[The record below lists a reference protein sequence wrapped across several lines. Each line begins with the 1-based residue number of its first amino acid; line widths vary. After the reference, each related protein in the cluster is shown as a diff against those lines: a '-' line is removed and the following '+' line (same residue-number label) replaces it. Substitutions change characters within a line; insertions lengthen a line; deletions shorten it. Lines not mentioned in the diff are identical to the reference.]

1 MALTK
6 RQKRQLYRG
15 SLYAL
20 SVIVVALVAILAD
33 WGRIQRNFFNT
44 EIMVDMMPEAITIG
58 ARNTV
63 LYTAGAFIF
72 GFVLA
77 LVLALMRLSPIGPYR
92 WFAVAYIEVFRGVPA
107 LITIFVVAFG
117 LPLAFGQGARI
128 PGGILGTGSVALGL
142 VAAAYMAETM
152 RAGIEAVDLGQ
163 AEAARSL
170 GMSSGEAMF
179 FIILPQAFRIII
191 PPLTNELVL
200 LLKDTSLL
208 FVIGTTPVTQ
218 ELTRFGRAFLSRT
231 ANATP
236 LTVAALLYLVIT
248 LPLTFMVRRLERS
261 VGKGRRKD
269 AEKGEGKSRPATP
282 AGTPRELQS

>member
-1 MALTK
+1 MALNK
-6 RQKRQLYRG
+6 RQKQKLFRSG
-15 SLYAL
+15 LYAL
-20 SVIVVALVAILAD
+20 SVVVVALVVIFAD
-33 WGRIQRNFFNT
+33 WDRIQRNFFNT

-58 ARNTV
+58 VRNTI
-63 LYTAGAFIF
+63 LYTAGAFTF

-77 LVLALMRLSPIGPYR
+77 LVLALMRLSSVPPYR
-92 WFAVAYIEVFRGVPA
+92 WFAVGFIELFRGVPA

-117 LPLAFGQGARI
+117 LPLAFGQDWRI

-152 RAGIEAVDLGQ
+152 RAGIEAVDVGQ
-163 AEAARSL
+163 VEAARSL
-170 GMSSGEAMF
+170 GMSGGQAMA

-208 FVIGTTPVTQ
+208 FVIGTTPVTK
-218 ELTRFGRAFLSRT
+218 ELTKFGRDFLATT

-236 LTVAALLYLVIT
+236 LTVAAMLYLVIT
-248 LPLTFMVRRLERS
+248 LPLTYMVRRLERS
-261 VGKGRRKD
+261 AGKGRRT
-269 AEKGEGKSRPATP
+269 AGERDESSPIVP
-282 AGTPRELQS
+282 AGAREV

>member
-1 MALTK
+1 MALNK
-6 RQKRQLYRG
+6 RQKRQVFRAG
-15 SLYAL
+15 LYAL
-20 SVIVVALVAILAD
+20 SVVIVALVAIFAD
-33 WGRIQRNFFNT
+33 WESISRNFFNT
-44 EIMVDMMPEAITIG
+44 EIMAEMMPEAITIG
-58 ARNTV
+58 VRNTI

-77 LVLALMRLSPIGPYR
+77 LALALMRLSPIAPYR
-92 WFAVAYIEVFRGVPA
+92 WFAIGYIELFRGVPA

-117 LPLAFGQGARI
+117 LPLAFGQGWRI

-163 AEAARSL
+163 TEAARSL
-170 GMSSGEAMF
+170 GMSSGQAMF

-208 FVIGTTPVTQ
+208 FVIGTTPVTK
-218 ELTRFGRAFLSRT
+218 ELTKFGRDFLSTT

-236 LTVAALLYLVIT
+236 LTVAAALYLVIT

-261 VGKGRRKD
+261 AGKGRRT
-269 AEKGEGKSRPATP
+269 A
-282 AGTPRELQS
+282 AGTEQSQSSPVVPSGTGELPR

>member
-6 RQKRQLYRG
+6 RRRQQIFRAA
-15 SLYAL
+15 LYAL
-20 SVIVVALVAILAD
+20 AVLLVALVAIFAD
-33 WGRIQRNFFNT
+33 WGTIQRTFFNP
-44 EIMVDMMPEAITIG
+44 EIMAAMMPEAITIG
-58 ARNTV
+58 ARNT
-63 LYTAGAFIF
+63 LIYTFGAFSF

-77 LVLALMRLSPIGPYR
+77 LILALMRLSPVGPYR
-92 WFAVAYIEVFRGVPA
+92 WFATVYIELFRGVPA

-117 LPLAFGQGARI
+117 VPLAFGQGWRI

-152 RAGIEAVDLGQ
+152 RSGIEAVPYGQ

-170 GMSSGEAMF
+170 GMSSGKAMW

-208 FVIGTTPVTQ
+208 FVIGTTPVTK
-218 ELTRFGRAFLSRT
+218 ELTKFGRDILAQT

-261 VGKGRRKD
+261 VGKGRRTA
-269 AEKGEGKSRPATP
+269 AERSA
-282 AGTPRELQS
+282 

>member
-1 MALTK
+1 MALSK
-6 RQKRQLYRG
+6 RQRSRLIRVGLYV
-15 SLYAL
+15 L
-20 SVIVVALVAILAD
+20 SGLIVVLVVVFAD
-33 WGRIQRNFFNT
+33 WEVIQRNFFNT
-44 EIMVDMMPEAITIG
+44 EIMAEMMPEAITIG
-58 ARNTV
+58 VRNTL
-63 LYTAGAFIF
+63 LYTAGAFTF

-77 LVLALMRLSPIGPYR
+77 LILALMRLSSIAPYR
-92 WFAVAYIEVFRGVPA
+92 WFALAFIEVFRGVPA
-107 LITIFVVAFG
+107 LITIFLVAFG
-117 LPLAFGQGARI
+117 LPLAFGQGWRI

-170 GMSSGEAMF
+170 GMSGGQALT

-208 FVIGTTPVTQ
+208 FVIGTTPVTR
-218 ELTRFGRAFLSRT
+218 ELTKFAREFVGLT

-236 LTVAALLYLVIT
+236 LTVAAALYLVIT
-248 LPLTFMVRRLERS
+248 LPLTFMVRRLEKS
-261 VGKGRRKD
+261 AGKGRRTAGD
-269 AEKGEGKSRPATP
+269 RKSVSSPLP
-282 AGTPRELQS
+282 AGPRDLQP